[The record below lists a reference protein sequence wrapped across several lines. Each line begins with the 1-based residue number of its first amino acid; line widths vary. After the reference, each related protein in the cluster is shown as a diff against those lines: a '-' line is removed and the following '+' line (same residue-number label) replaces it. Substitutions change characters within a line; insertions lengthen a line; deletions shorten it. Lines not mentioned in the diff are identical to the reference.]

1 LSGLGIVVFVSV
13 IILPYDISA
22 QTLHNQTLEEIVKPK
37 DTLEDNPQIDVG
49 DGPQNIEIN
58 PENRD
63 KSTGL
68 ITSIIYVANFWSNT
82 ISVIS
87 GDNNNKIKDIPVR
100 NSPSDIAIDYN
111 TNTIYVANIN
121 DDTVSVINGTDYT
134 KIKDIPVAYGPQR
147 IIAVGDIVYVATDY
161 NNTISVID
169 GTDYSVIKNIPVGDN
184 PVDLK
189 HLTISDEKG
198 VKNWLYVANAGHPYN
213 QSSDTVSVINGTD
226 YTKIKDIPVGD
237 NPQSIEMKFRTVYVA
252 NAGDPYNQS
261 SGTVSVINGSDYS
274 VIKDIPVGDNPV
286 DLEYLTISDEKGV
299 KNWLYVAGSLI
310 NSTRGT
316 VSVINATSN
325 TWLKNIDVG
334 DLPSS
339 IVLNEDE
346 NILYVANSGSGTVS
360 IISADNNTK
369 IKDIPV
375 GNGLRDIAID
385 YNTNTIYVANYI
397 SNGVSV
403 IDGVTNKVVAR
414 TKFDIKPS
422 DSGNII
428 CGNGLNPPLNQS
440 FYVSSDTE
448 CTAIPNKG
456 FEFLSWVEN
465 LNDKSTRTI
474 QTSTDD
480 SFLDSILDLFGY
492 KPSDPAQTLN
502 VVQFGSFTANF
513 KELPPPLPPEYWGI
527 LFTIIISSI
536 LGSWFI
542 PGITNWGKSKWQTR
556 RLNRLHNT
564 IESMYEDGKL
574 DENDIE
580 ALNKLNNYITHAF
593 VKGKITDQHY
603 SHLKNEIS
611 VLYEEIHRK
620 RIDSLNGRYDIHNGK
635 LLDQIKYDIED
646 AYAKGKITDQHY
658 KLLNK
663 KIESSETTSDNK
675 TNQDNVGTANKTHI
689 SKRSP
694 I

>member
-82 ISVIS
+82 VSVIS

-161 NNTISVID
+161 NNTVSVID
-169 GTDYSVIKNIPVGDN
+169 GTDYSVIKDIPVGDN

-198 VKNWLYVANAGHPYN
+198 VKKWLYVANAGH
-213 QSSDTVSVINGTD
+213 
-226 YTKIKDIPVGD
+226 
-237 NPQSIEMKFRTVYVA
+237 
-252 NAGDPYNQS
+252 PYNQS

-274 VIKDIPVGDNPV
+274 V
-286 DLEYLTISDEKGV
+286 
-299 KNWLYVAGSLI
+299 
-310 NSTRGT
+310 
-316 VSVINATSN
+316 
-325 TWLKNIDVG
+325 
-334 DLPSS
+334 
-339 IVLNEDE
+339 
-346 NILYVANSGSGTVS
+346 
-360 IISADNNTK
+360 

-474 QTSTDD
+474 QTSTDDD

-593 VKGKITDQHY
+593 VKGKISDQHY

>member
-1 LSGLGIVVFVSV
+1 
-13 IILPYDISA
+13 LPYDISA

-82 ISVIS
+82 VSVIS

-161 NNTISVID
+161 NNTVSVID
-169 GTDYSVIKNIPVGDN
+169 GT
-184 PVDLK
+184 
-189 HLTISDEKG
+189 
-198 VKNWLYVANAGHPYN
+198 
-213 QSSDTVSVINGTD
+213 
-226 YTKIKDIPVGD
+226 
-237 NPQSIEMKFRTVYVA
+237 
-252 NAGDPYNQS
+252 
-261 SGTVSVINGSDYS
+261 DYS

-286 DLEYLTISDEKGV
+286 DLKHLTIYDEKGV
-299 KNWLYVAGSLI
+299 KKWLYVAGSLI

-360 IISADNNTK
+360 VISADNNTK

-375 GNGLRDIAID
+375 ENGLRDIAID

-465 LNDKSTRTI
+465 LNDKLTRTI
-474 QTSTDD
+474 QTSTDDD

-593 VKGKITDQHY
+593 VKGKISDQHY